1 MDPYSA
7 YLSDYLTL
15 VTILY
20 ALFYGKPIN
29 KQPLQDRLKFKKL
42 LELQGES

>member
-15 VTILY
+15 VNFPY
-20 ALFYGKPIN
+20 ALCYEKPLN

>member
-15 VTILY
+15 VNIPY
-20 ALFYGKPIN
+20 AFFYEKPLN
-29 KQPLQDRLKFKKL
+29 KQPLQDRLEYKKF